1 MFRFSIRELM
11 LVTLVVAVCVGWFCH
26 WRSLENRYREEAEAA
41 NSYRRACEQLR
52 SGAQAMDGMLIQM
65 GFEIE
70 EQGGRKSYAPP
81 PGTPPLV
88 APPAGSQVPG
98 IEQPWKVEFPSAPA
112 PIPTKKQVLRQS
124 VG

>member
-26 WRSLENRYREEAEAA
+26 WRSLENRYQKEAEAA
-41 NSYRRACEQLR
+41 NSYRRACETLR
-52 SGAQAMDGMLIQM
+52 SGAESMDGMLIQM

-81 PGTPPLV
+81 PGMPQLV
-88 APPAGSQVPG
+88 APPAGIQVPG
-98 IEQPWKVEFPSAPA
+98 IEQPRKVEFSSAPVQ
-112 PIPTKKQVLRQS
+112 IPPGREP
-124 VG
+124 